1 MEMSSIGY
9 GARAYITS
17 PQSYEDYPPMTQD
30 IYRRRFIRS
39 AAQWA
44 GIAMV
49 GLGPVRRALAAAP
62 KFINDPFQ
70 LGVAS
75 GDPVPDGFVIW
86 TRLAPDPYDPKALP
100 DEAIPVAWEVASDD
114 KIKKIVQRGNVY
126 ARPELGH
133 SVHVEL
139 HGLEHGR
146 QYFYRFTCG
155 DARSRVGRAITT
167 PTPNTKT
174 ERLKFALASCQ
185 HYDQGYFTAYRD
197 MIAQDPA
204 MIVHVGDYIYEA
216 SWGQSIRHS
225 PIADAWTLH
234 DYRLMHAVYKLD
246 PDLQDAHAYCPWV
259 LTWDDHEVDNDYS
272 DLVAEDETNPIL
284 FAKRRAAAYQ
294 AYYENMPLRAMAA
307 PDANMNM
314 QMFQRLNFG
323 DLVEFD
329 VLDLR
334 QYRSVQSCRQP
345 GMRVGRVIDAAHCPD
360 FDDPKRSMLGAIQ
373 ETWMGMNFGRT
384 NARWNVIVQSLMMMN
399 FDQVPGEGRGA
410 YSDNWGAYGTA
421 RKRIVDLVLKRG
433 LTNVISLGGDIHSY
447 FAGDVVATDADQNS
461 APVISEFVGTSI
473 TAESYNT
480 KLFDSLMPEN
490 PNIKY
495 VNDRFRGYVM
505 CDVGRDVWNTDFR
518 IVEDARV
525 RTPTFRSLAKFTVE
539 NGNPGVKPA

>member
-1 MEMSSIGY
+1 MSSMPV
-9 GARAYITS
+9 S
-17 PQSYEDYPPMTQD
+17 Q
-30 IYRRRFIRS
+30 YRRRQFIRDT
-39 AAQWA
+39 AAWA
-44 GIAMV
+44 AGAMAIM
-49 GLGPVRRALAAAP
+49 GPARRVMAATP

-100 DEAIPVAWEVASDD
+100 DEAIPVMWEVAHDD
-114 KIKKIVQRGNVY
+114 KFKKIAATGNVY

-146 QYFYRFTCG
+146 NYFYRFTCG
-155 DARSRVGRAITT
+155 DARSRVGRAMT
-167 PTPNTKT
+167 PPNPGMKAD
-174 ERLKFALASCQ
+174 RVKFALASCQ

-197 MIAQDPA
+197 MLAQDPA
-204 MIVHVGDYIYEA
+204 MIIHVGDYIYEV
-216 SWGQSIRHS
+216 SWGQTIRHS
-225 PIADAWTLH
+225 PIADAWTLA
-234 DYRLMHAVYKLD
+234 DYRLMHAIYKLD
-246 PDLQDAHAYCPWV
+246 PDLQDAHAYCPWL

-272 DLVAEDETNPIL
+272 NLIPEDETDPIL
-284 FAKRRAAAYQ
+284 FAKRRAAGYQ

-334 QYRSVQSCRQP
+334 QYRSVQPCRQK
-345 GMRVGRVIDAAHCPD
+345 GLRAGRVVDAALCAD
-360 FDDPKRSMLGAIQ
+360 FDDPTRSMLGATQ
-373 ETWMGMNFGRT
+373 EQWFRMNFGRT

-410 YSDNWGAYGTA
+410 YSDNWGAYGAA
-421 RKRIVDLVLKRG
+421 RQKIVDVIAQRG
-433 LTNVISLGGDIHSY
+433 LKNVVSLGGDIHSF
-447 FAGDVVATDADQNS
+447 FAGDVVTTNADPLS
-461 APVISEFVGTSI
+461 APVLAEFVGTSI

-480 KLFDSLMPEN
+480 KLFESLMPEN

-505 CDVGRDVWNTDFR
+505 CDVGRDIWNTDYR

-525 RTPTFRSLAKFTVE
+525 RTPTFRSLAKFVVE
-539 NGNPGVKPA
+539 NGNPGVKVA